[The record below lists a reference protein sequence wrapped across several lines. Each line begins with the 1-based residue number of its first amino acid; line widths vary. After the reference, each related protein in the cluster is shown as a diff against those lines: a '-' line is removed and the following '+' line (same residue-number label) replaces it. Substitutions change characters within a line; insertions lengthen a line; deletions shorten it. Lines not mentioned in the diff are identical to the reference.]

1 MYFQFRPDI
10 YIYKPLM
17 DDKDEIGDQWKKH
30 AQLSWLEPKQ
40 TFQTRFKWKGRME
53 RLEISSRKLEIARE
67 HFMQRGAQ

>member
-1 MYFQFRPDI
+1 
-10 YIYKPLM
+10 M